1 MGLIELVCSEG
12 RIFGARYYTV
22 KPIADW
28 EDPISQRWRDM
39 IEWVVTNYGPTPK
52 DGAFTPGGRWYAN
65 NATFY
70 FRNKEDRDWFLLR
83 WQ

>member
-1 MGLIELVCSEG
+1 MGLIELICAEG
-12 RIFGARYYTV
+12 RAFGARYYTV

-28 EDPISQRWRDM
+28 GDPIQKRWYDM
-39 IEWVVTNYGPTPK
+39 IEWTVENFGPTPK
-52 DGAFTPGGRWYAN
+52 DGAWTPGARWYAN
-65 NATFY
+65 NAMFY